1 MCDGPQ
7 EGLRWS
13 QDSLRPSSWLL
24 STPELYC
31 LPVQAGFFHPRGNN
45 KSREDRRPA
54 FSVQVRK
61 SGERAIIGPYSHM
74 RTWKLPWQLRDWR
87 RRCGQGLCS
96 CLAQNSTGEAEL
108 GQSGRRAARV
118 LESSGAR
125 MALSKDLPMFFK
137 GRRKEWRRTFPRS
150 WTQHICLYHW
160 PELGHMTIPGCKES
174 SWIIYS
180 GWPFAKLKWET
191 PSLKKKVRRNIRRI
205 LAV

>member
-1 MCDGPQ
+1 MCYLVGK
-7 EGLRWS
+7 GTCRVRS
-13 QDSLRPSSWLL
+13 SVFIRGDSDVRCPCDFMSCSPAHPCYPPSSWAGLVL
-24 STPELYC
+24 WGPAVEATAPSTPRIE
-31 LPVQAGFFHPRGNN
+31 
-45 KSREDRRPA
+45 
-54 FSVQVRK
+54 
-61 SGERAIIGPYSHM
+61 
-74 RTWKLPWQLRDWR
+74 LRDWR